1 MVEVQSHGFFF
12 ENWIRENF
20 FEQYAG
26 GYVQKWDI
34 PQEFNRHKLVPTHLH
49 DIEVS
54 VKTAKYGSPIDLGD
68 VLRQRMIGK
77 PFLMIVGFWRQR
89 TPFEKWFEDI
99 GWVKFTPAE
108 WNDLWGT
115 LDMAQLLEID
125 RIVKDRSLHYSDV
138 RQQAKAWKTNVAN
151 NSGSQIVIN
160 PKIDS
165 KAQRRI
171 QCSIPFSVFW
181 KYAGRSASIQD
192 HPELFGFRFKN
203 PHLSSARTFNRG

>member
-12 ENWIRENF
+12 ENWVRENF

-34 PQEFNRHKLVPTHLH
+34 PQEFNQHKLVPKHLH
-49 DIEVS
+49 NIEVS
-54 VKTAKYGSPIDLGD
+54 VKTAKYGSPVDLGD
-68 VLRQRMIGK
+68 VIRQRAIDV
-77 PFLMIVGFWRQR
+77 PFLMIVGFWNQR

-99 GWVKFTPAE
+99 GWVMFTPAE

-115 LDMAQLLEID
+115 LTLPQLLAID

-138 RQQAKAWKTNVAN
+138 RQKAKAWKVDVARH
-151 NSGSQIVIN
+151 SGSQIVIN

-165 KAQRRI
+165 KVQRRI
-171 QCSIPFSVFW
+171 QCSIPFNVFW
-181 KYAGRSASIQD
+181 KSAGRIAAKQD

-203 PHLSSARTFNRG
+203 PHISSARTFK